1 MKQNY
6 LGFLQGKLTELIEK
20 VRQFREEI
28 KRLQVRKEKE
38 SMSNRLVYKSYN
50 IRNYLEQLML
60 VKELV
65 QRVSGILKAEIPDIR
80 HV

>member
-38 SMSNRLVYKSYN
+38 SISNRLVYKSYN